1 MSPPCPSP
9 GRRDALRRPERALRA
24 LGYERIAG
32 VDEAGVGPLAGP
44 LVAAAVILPPGAR
57 LPGVD
62 DSKKLTP
69 REREEWAERVRS
81 VALAWAVAEVTAA
94 DVDRIGPYQ
103 ASLLA
108 MTRAVEQLAPPA
120 DYLLV
125 DARRLPH
132 LLIPQAPLVRG
143 DSRRLSI
150 AAASV
155 VAKVHRDALMDEM
168 DLRYPGYGF
177 SQHKGY
183 GTASHIAAL
192 TRLGPCPEHRRRYGP
207 VREALGLQ
215 PRLF

>member
-1 MSPPCPSP
+1 M
-9 GRRDALRRPERALRA
+9 RAQGFQRV
-24 LGYERIAG
+24 AG

-44 LVAAAVILPPGAR
+44 LVAAAVILPAGAR

-62 DSKKLTP
+62 DSKKLTA
-69 REREEWAERVRS
+69 REREGWGARVREQA
-81 VALAWAVAEVTAA
+81 VAWAVAEVTAA
-94 DVDRIGPYQ
+94 EVDRIGPYQ

-108 MTRAVEQLAPPA
+108 MTRAVEALDPPA

-132 LLIPQAPLVRG
+132 IRIPQAPLIRG

-150 AAASV
+150 AAASIL
-155 VAKVHRDALMDEM
+155 AKVHRDALMDEL
-168 DLRYPGYGF
+168 DRRYPGYEF
-177 SQHKGY
+177 SRHKGY
-183 GTASHIAAL
+183 GTAVHIAAL
-192 TRLGPCPEHRRRYGP
+192 ARLGPCPEHRRRYGP